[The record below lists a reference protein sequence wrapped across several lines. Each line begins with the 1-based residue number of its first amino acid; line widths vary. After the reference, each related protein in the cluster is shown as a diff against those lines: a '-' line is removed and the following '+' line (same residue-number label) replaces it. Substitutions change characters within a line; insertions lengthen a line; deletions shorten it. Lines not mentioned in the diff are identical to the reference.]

1 MPRSRRSAGSW
12 AIRSCALGLRRIW
25 FSVTCLKPTFCATTP
40 INNQLA
46 TASTSHGTNQL
57 ALRFKS
63 ANVLEG
69 AMKTLTSRSPSESAV
84 AVSGAEPGIGLEP
97 DVAGELIG
105 ISPSWNSNPEYR
117 LLNTECGRGIIPSA
131 FARGPLRLPPLPGPS
146 WKAACAFPA
155 ASHAVRLRYYEL
167 HLLQRRPGLR
177 FSFRA
182 QSRRAAARPGRRPEQ
197 PSPEDTACEKPQ
209 NTRDARGTSGA
220 TRSREQVP

>member
-117 LLNTECGRGIIPSA
+117 VRTRDYPLGIRARALAVAA
-131 FARGPLRLPPLPGPS
+131 FAGP
-146 WKAACAFPA
+146 
-155 ASHAVRLRYYEL
+155 EL
-167 HLLQRRPGLR
+167 EGGLR
-177 FSFRA
+177 MPCSK
-182 QSRRAAARPGRRPEQ
+182 SR
-197 PSPEDTACEKPQ
+197 STTALL
-209 NTRDARGTSGA
+209 
-220 TRSREQVP
+220 